1 VDLHLSEAVPSA
13 LEREVVDAAFA
24 AHAPAPADNRDRPM
38 RSVHAG
44 RARAQRHLLLPVL
57 HAVSDAVGW
66 ISPGALNHIALTLSV
81 PPAEIYGVATFY
93 AMFAVEP
100 RAPRVVHVCDDVA
113 CGPYGGEEIIEVL
126 TAELGPEGGSPH
138 LGPAPDDGGGSADEE
153 PTGSCWVRSPCL
165 GLCERAP
172 AVLHQRVGE
181 PDLSQAPARAAEVL
195 DATRAAGP
203 DVATDADRAFADTR
217 VSAPQTGPGA
227 TLPGPVSGGTG
238 PLRLLRRVGVADP
251 TSLDDYRAHGGY
263 AALRRAVDLGPTRV
277 IAELKDSSLTGRGG
291 AAFPTGVKWEG
302 VAGAPERP
310 HYLVCNADESE
321 PGTFKDRVLM
331 EGDPFALVEAM
342 TIAGYVTGATTGYL
356 YIRGEYPLATR
367 RLATAIE
374 AARARGFLGD
384 DVMGEG
390 FTFDIE
396 MRRGAGAY
404 ICGEE
409 TAMLESIEGY
419 RGEPRNKPPFPSVS
433 GLFGKP
439 TAINNVETLYNVLEV
454 LNIGGPSFAAMGGER
469 STGSKLFCLSG
480 AVAHPGIYEVE
491 FGTTLRELL
500 DLAGGVRG
508 DLRTILLG
516 GAAGGFVMPDQL
528 DVVLTLE
535 GARDIGATLGSGV
548 VLVFDSAA
556 DLTGTLRRIAAFFR
570 DESCGQCVP
579 CRVGTVRQEE
589 ALARLERGAPIGSR
603 ETELALLDDL
613 ARVMRDASICGLGQT
628 APAAVTS
635 ALQLGLLDAPPMRT
649 DVEPRPPHADGSR
662 NGKVPH

>member
-1 VDLHLSEAVPSA
+1 MDLHLSGAQPTD
-13 LEREVVDAAFA
+13 LERETIDAAFA
-24 AHAPAPADNRDRPM
+24 RAVPPPGTNGDRPM
-38 RSVHAG
+38 RSHHAG
-44 RARAQRHLLLPVL
+44 HDARARRHLLLPVL

-66 ISPGALNHIALTLSV
+66 ISPGALDHIAVTLSV

-113 CGPYGGEEIIEVL
+113 CGPNGGEEIAARL
-126 TAELGPEGGSPH
+126 TDELGEEGAGQ
-138 LGPAPDDGGGSADEE
+138 DV
-153 PTGSCWVRSPCL
+153 CWVRSPCL

-172 AVLHQRVGE
+172 AVLHQRTGE
-181 PDLSQAPARAAEVL
+181 PDLSQAPA
-195 DATRAAGP
+195 GP
-203 DVATDADRAFADTR
+203 DDVVAAARSDDPALADEADAAFADSRT
-217 VSAPQTGPGA
+217 SAPQTPGGRM
-227 TLPGPVSGGTG
+227 PSGG
-238 PLRLLRRVGVADP
+238 PLRLMRRIGVVDP

-277 IAELKDSSLTGRGG
+277 ITELEDSSLTGRGG
-291 AAFPTGVKWEG
+291 AAFPTGVKWKG

-331 EGDPFALVEAM
+331 EGDPFALIEAM
-342 TIAGYVTGATTGYL
+342 TIAGYVTGSEVGYL
-356 YIRGEYPLATR
+356 YLRGEYPLATR
-367 RLATAIE
+367 RLENAIA
-374 AARARGFLGD
+374 AARARGFLGA

-396 MRRGAGAY
+396 LRRGAGAY

-409 TAMLESIEGY
+409 TAMLESIEGF
-419 RGEPRNKPPFPSVS
+419 RGEPRNKPPFPSVK

-439 TAINNVETLYNVLEV
+439 TAINNVETLYNVLGILEV
-454 LNIGGPSFAAMGGER
+454 GGQAFAEVGGGR
-469 STGSKLFCLSG
+469 STGTKLFCVSG
-480 AVAHPGIYEVE
+480 AVRTPGVYEVE

-500 DLAGGVRG
+500 DLAGGTRG
-508 DLRTILLG
+508 SGEHADRLRTVLLG
-516 GAAGGFVMPDQL
+516 GAAGGFVMPENL
-528 DVVLTLE
+528 DVALTLE

-548 VLVFDSAA
+548 VLVFDTDA

-589 ALARLERGAPIGSR
+589 ALARLERDAPIGSR
-603 ETELALLDDL
+603 ETEIALLDDL

-635 ALQLGLLDAPPMRT
+635 ALDLGLLD
-649 DVEPRPPHADGSR
+649 RPTTTSVNGSR
-662 NGKVPH
+662 NGKVPTP